1 MALTRR
7 GNTNLSTETKIG
19 LTNQITRIRTEAKTK
34 KEITKA
40 NIGIRTRTDTNIVQA
55 PLRTRKSMIAIK
67 TKTRRAHLRAKTR
80 SIKVAAHP
88 AKIKIKIRARTR
100 NIITSRAQ
108 VRRIK
113 TGKMQ
118 EKGNFDVRV

>member
-40 NIGIRTRTDTNIVQA
+40 NIGIRIRTDTNTVQA

-67 TKTRRAHLRAKTR
+67 TKTRRVHLRAKTR

-88 AKIKIKIRARTR
+88 AKIKIRARTR
-100 NIITSRAQ
+100 NIITSRAR